1 MTYRKEA
8 AIRVAAFCAAF
19 VVSVI
24 VAVVAASLIALVSNK
39 ASEHTRG
46 LLIAWS
52 FMVAFLVACAWA
64 VYYTDQRLN
73 REFKNNP

>member
-8 AIRVAAFCAAF
+8 AIRVAAFCATF

-24 VAVVAASLIALVSNK
+24 VAAVVATLIALVSSK
-39 ASEHTRG
+39 ASDHTRG

-52 FMVAFLVACAWA
+52 FMVAFVVACAWA

-73 REFKNNP
+73 REFKDNP